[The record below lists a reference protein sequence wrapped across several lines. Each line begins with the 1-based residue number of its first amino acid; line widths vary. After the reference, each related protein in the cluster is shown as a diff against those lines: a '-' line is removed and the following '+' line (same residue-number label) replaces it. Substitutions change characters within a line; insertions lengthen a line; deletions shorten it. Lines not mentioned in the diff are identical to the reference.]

1 MSAEDVER
9 FNNIRECV
17 EFVMKDDAESK
28 EAADKLGISLD
39 LYISFMVVTS
49 FISINKY
56 PRYIPE

>member
-1 MSAEDVER
+1 
-9 FNNIRECV
+9 
-17 EFVMKDDAESK
+17 MKDDAESK